1 MANVWP
7 KVKQVDCNQH
17 LVKRDYDIGSGL
29 HHSNT
34 LGTGDVT
41 DVKTKLE
48 FLCDSTSVVVLTY
61 TIHNCNAKHAKW
73 LSQLKSYVKVGQ
85 SL

>member
-7 KVKQVDCNQH
+7 KVKQVDCNKH
-17 LVKRDYDIGSGL
+17 LAKRDYDIGSGPPFKYI
-29 HHSNT
+29 
-34 LGTGDVT
+34 GDWECY
-41 DVKTKLE
+41 KCQNKRE

-61 TIHNCNAKHAKW
+61 TMHNFNAKHAKW
-73 LSQLKSYVKVGQ
+73 LSQLKYYVKVGQ